1 MGKCWWN
8 GTIYTMEHEG
18 HTVEA
23 VFTEHGL
30 VVATGSKEEI
40 EGRFHDHIDE
50 VVDLQG
56 GTMFPGFVDSHMHL
70 IGHGETFLK
79 LDLSIMNSRIEVLQ
93 AVAKRVEVTPKGSWI
108 IAEGWN
114 ENRWAEKSPITR
126 QQLDEVAP
134 DHPVML
140 RRICRH
146 VLVVNTRTLEAV
158 QIEESQKIDAGDA
171 TMDATEYGAT
181 HHGIFKESAQDL
193 ILHAVPAV
201 TEAYLQEALK
211 LAIQH
216 AWSQGLVGGHTE
228 DLSYYGSYKR
238 TISAFNHVIHEKSMK
253 FRAHLLIHHMVVDEW
268 KNDEL
273 VATMKSSMLE
283 FGAMKIFADGSLGG
297 RTALLSHYYADDPST
312 NGIAIHTD
320 EEVNALVQKARFYGM
335 PIAVHAIGDLAA
347 EKVLDVMER
356 YPTSEGTRDRLIH
369 GQVLSQDSLER
380 MKTLPV
386 VIDIQPT
393 FVASDYPWV
402 MERVGVGTDLYMYA
416 WQTMLDNGL
425 RCAGGSDAPI
435 EHVSP
440 LLGMYTAVTRMSC
453 EDPTQAVY
461 QPEER
466 LSVFDAISLYTTGS
480 AYASGHE
487 HDRGLIREGYS
498 ADFTVLTIDP
508 FLNTPSKWL
517 EEGITMTVIDESIVY
532 KRIERRKRI

>member
-18 HTVEA
+18 RTVEA
-23 VFTEHGL
+23 VYTEHGL

-40 EGRFHDHIDE
+40 EGRFQDHIDE

-70 IGHGETFLK
+70 IGYGETFLK
-79 LDLSIMNSRIEVLQ
+79 LDLSKMNSSIEVLQ
-93 AVAKRVEVTPKGSWI
+93 AVAKRVAVTPIGSWI

-114 ENRWAEKSPITR
+114 ENRWTDKSPITR
-126 QQLDEVAP
+126 KQLDEVAP

-158 QIEESQKIDAGDA
+158 QIEGTQIINADDESLDTTD
-171 TMDATEYGAT
+171 YGIT
-181 HHGIFKESAQDL
+181 LHGIFKENAQDL
-193 ILHAVPAV
+193 ILQAVPGV
-201 TEAYLQEALK
+201 TEAYLQEALE

-228 DLSYYGSYKR
+228 DLSYYGSCKR
-238 TISAFNHVIHEKSMK
+238 TIHAFNHVIHEKSMK

-273 VATMKSSMLE
+273 VANMKSSMLE

-297 RTALLSHYYADDPST
+297 RTALLSHHYADDPKT

-320 EEVNALVQKARFYGM
+320 EELNALVQKARSYGM

-356 YPTSEGTRDRLIH
+356 YPTPKGTRDRLIH
-369 GQVLSQDSLER
+369 GQVLSQDSIGR

-402 MERVGVGTDLYMYA
+402 MERVGVGTDLHMYA

-425 RCAGGSDAPI
+425 HCAGGSDAPI
-435 EHVSP
+435 EHISP
-440 LLGMYTAVTRMSC
+440 LLGIYTAVTRTSS
-453 EDPTQAVY
+453 EDLTQTVY

-466 LSVFDAISLYTTGS
+466 LSVFDAIFVYTKGS

-508 FLNTPSKWL
+508 FLNMPIRWL
-517 EEGITMTVIDESIVY
+517 EEGIAMTVIDETIVY
-532 KRIERRKRI
+532 KRD